1 MCATTAARTASAMPR
16 RGFCPAHVVLLLV
29 VPALLLLLP
38 WGLLL
43 QPLLLWAVLLLRLLA
58 VLLLLW
64 TALLRL
70 TMPLRALLR
79 CVRTTA
85 TEWLQ
90 QLAHAL
96 LRFTNK

>member
-16 RGFCPAHVVLLLV
+16 RGFCPAHAVLLL

-70 TMPLRALLR
+70 TMPLRVLLR
-79 CVRTTA
+79 CSRTTA